1 MDEHFIKIHKWLY
14 PASWLYG
21 AVVMMRNKLFDW
33 EVLQSKSFDIPII
46 SVGNLAVG
54 GTGKIQ
60 IKEVIKRNYSI
71 NNCEGTEQLPKNI
84 YRQRKGEQK

>member
-1 MDEHFIKIHKWLY
+1 MNLLEENYNDIK
-14 PASWLYG
+14 
-21 AVVMMRNKLFDW
+21 
-33 EVLQSKSFDIPII
+33 
-46 SVGNLAVG
+46 
-54 GTGKIQ
+54 Q